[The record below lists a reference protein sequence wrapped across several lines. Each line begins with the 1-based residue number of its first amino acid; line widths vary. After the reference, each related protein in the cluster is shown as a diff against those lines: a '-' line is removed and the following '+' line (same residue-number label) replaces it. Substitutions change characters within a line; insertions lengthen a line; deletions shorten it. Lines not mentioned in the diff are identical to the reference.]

1 MTEQS
6 ETMVARP
13 PRGMDELGEN
23 FSRLVRL
30 GWGTVLVPW
39 LAIAAVDFIFVA
51 VSAALIW
58 GQSGSEPL
66 PAGGAQAVV
75 LQTISAVEIAV
86 VLTLRVLLFRA
97 LRDLAMLGPSS
108 VMSLREVARGMLS
121 RLVPTFLVNI
131 LVGAIVSIGLVL
143 CVLPGLVAIYFLAF
157 APYLVAVGQSGVL
170 DAITRSATM
179 ARRHVVLLLTG
190 FAVAAVFAGVMG
202 CSLGA
207 SAAVIQG
214 TAGVAGGLLVGW
226 VLNTVLGY
234 LAWLWWGAVYIT
246 AEQRDQAWRIR
257 KSAVSGS
264 EPQAGERDEGGDG
277 GGPLPGALNQD
288 R

>member
-1 MTEQS
+1 MAEQS
-6 ETMVARP
+6 RKVEARP
-13 PRGMDELGEN
+13 PTGMDELGQN

-39 LAIAAVDFIFVA
+39 LAIAAVDFVFVA

-58 GQSGSEPL
+58 GQQAGDPL
-66 PAGGAQAVV
+66 PAGGMQAIL
-75 LQTISAVEIAV
+75 LQSISALEIAV
-86 VLTLRVLLFRA
+86 VLTLRVLLFRV

-108 VMSLREVARGMLS
+108 VMSLRDVVRGMLA
-121 RLVPTFLVNI
+121 RLGPTFLVNI
-131 LVGAIVSIGLVL
+131 LVGAIVSVGLVL

-157 APYLVAVGQSGVL
+157 ASYLVAVGQSGVL
-170 DAITRSATM
+170 EALTRSATM
-179 ARRHVVLLLTG
+179 ARRHVAILLTG

-214 TAGVAGGLLVGW
+214 SAGVAGGLLVGW
-226 VLNTVLGY
+226 VMNTVLGY

-257 KSAVSGS
+257 KSAVSVS
-264 EPQAGERDEGGDG
+264 EPPVGAEPGDA
-277 GGPLPGALNQD
+277 PEDVPPPQV
-288 R
+288 